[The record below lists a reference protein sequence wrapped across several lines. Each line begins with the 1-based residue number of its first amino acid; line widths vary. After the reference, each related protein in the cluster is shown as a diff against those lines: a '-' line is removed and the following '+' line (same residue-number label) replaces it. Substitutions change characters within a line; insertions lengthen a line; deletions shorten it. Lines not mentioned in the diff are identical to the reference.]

1 MNVSKR
7 IVMHFPP
14 KLTEQP
20 ITYHLVKKYDI
31 MFNILKARVSPEDS
45 EGLLLLELSGTRQ
58 NLQNGLKYLK
68 DIGVKTE
75 FLSQDILHVEDR
87 CVHCGLCSIA
97 CPTSAFHIESPKM
110 HVKFEA
116 AKCIGCE
123 ECIRVCPY
131 QAIKIYFG

>member
-7 IVMHFPP
+7 IVLHFPP

-45 EGLLLLELSGTRQ
+45 EGLLLMELSGTRQ
-58 NLQNGLKYLK
+58 NVQNGLKYLK

-75 FLSQDILHVEDR
+75 FLSQDIVHVQDR

-97 CPTSAFHIESPKM
+97 CPSAAFHIEKPKM
-110 HVKFEA
+110 LVKFEA

-131 QAIKIYFG
+131 QAIKINFG

>member
-1 MNVSKR
+1 MKVSKR
-7 IVMHFPP
+7 VVLHFPA

-20 ITYHLVKKYDI
+20 ITYQLVKRFDI

-45 EGLLLLELSGTRQ
+45 EGLLLMELTGSHP
-58 NLQNGLKYLK
+58 NVYNGLRYLK

-75 FLSQDILHVEDR
+75 LLSQDIVHVQER

-97 CPTSAFHIESPKM
+97 CPSAAFHIERPKM
-110 HVKFEA
+110 QVKFEA

-123 ECIRVCPY
+123 ECIKVCPY
-131 QAIKIYFG
+131 HAINIFFG